1 MSSFV
6 KEKTGV
12 IFGLPAKSRRT
23 IFAAIH
29 LGLAVALCACSQSS
43 NESTGDSSPIT
54 LKRGLGGEPASLD
67 PAAAPDTFSTQVL
80 QDLFEGLTSE
90 SSTGEVL
97 PGVASSWAVDSTGKQ
112 YTFQL
117 RSGARWS
124 NGKPVRAQEFVAAW
138 QRVLDPK
145 QGSPV
150 SNDLRI
156 IAGAAAIIS
165 GRSPPASLGVTA
177 PRDDVLVVNLEQPA
191 PYFPQLLAHPAAF
204 PIYSDSSVRSH
215 DPHLWV
221 SDGPYVL
228 ASWQPGTKL
237 ELNRNVAYWDHANV
251 HIPRVQYLFFPDQ
264 NSQFAAYRAGQ
275 LDMTDTV
282 PVNAIGLL
290 RREHPKEIVIAPYL
304 GVSYYG
310 LNVTAPPFKGNSKL
324 RKSLAMAID
333 RKQLVAALALGQ
345 AAAYSF
351 VPPGT
356 WNYEPQPSE
365 WEMIADG
372 ERLIEAKRL
381 YLEAGYSI
389 RTPLHLR
396 LLFNSNPAI
405 KQTAIMIAAMWKEE
419 LGVETELIDEEFR
432 VFLQSRHERNKWNV
446 VRLAWS
452 ADYNDASSFLDVF
465 RTNSSSNDT
474 GYSNPAFDRILDDAG
489 NSADPEIRRGLLE
502 NAERIMLADY
512 PAIPLYFY
520 VSKRLVKPY
529 VLGVK
534 PNPLDRM
541 DSKNLELVSTGVS
554 SR

>member
-1 MSSFV
+1 V
-6 KEKTGV
+6 KFCEGDYRV
-12 IFGLPAKSRRT
+12 IFDLPAKLRRSL
-23 IFAAIH
+23 FAAIY
-29 LGLAVALCACSQSS
+29 LGLAVPLSACTQSS
-43 NESTGDSSPIT
+43 NKSTEASTAIT
-54 LKRGLGGEPASLD
+54 LRRGLGGEPASLD

-80 QDLFEGLTSE
+80 EDLFEGLTST
-90 SSTGEVL
+90 SPTGEVL
-97 PGVASSWAVDSTGKQ
+97 PGVASSWSLDSTGKE

-124 NGKPVRAQEFVAAW
+124 NGKPVRAQEFVTAW
-138 QRVLDPK
+138 RRVLDPK
-145 QGSPV
+145 QSSPV

-156 IAGAAAIIS
+156 IAGATAIIA
-165 GRSPPASLGVTA
+165 GRSPPESLGVTA
-177 PRDDVLVVNLEQPA
+177 QQDDVLVVKLEQPA
-191 PYFPQLLAHPAAF
+191 PYFLQLLTHPAAF

-215 DPHLWV
+215 DPNQWV

-228 ASWQPGTKL
+228 ANWQPGTKL
-237 ELNRNVAYWDHANV
+237 ELIRNGAYWDHASV
-251 HIPRVQYLFFPDQ
+251 HIPRIQYLFFPDQ

-282 PVNAIGLL
+282 PVNAIGSL
-290 RREHPKEIVIAPYL
+290 RSEHPKEILIAPYL

-310 LNVTAPPFKGNSKL
+310 FNVTAHPFKGNTRL

-333 RKQLVAALALGQ
+333 RKLLVASLALGQ
-345 AAAYSF
+345 ATAYSF

-356 WNYEPQPSE
+356 WNYEPQPTE
-365 WEMIADG
+365 WAMLSDVD
-372 ERLIEAKRL
+372 RLTEAKRL
-381 YLEAGYSI
+381 YMEAGYSKQ
-389 RTPLHLR
+389 TPLRLR

-405 KQTAIMIAAMWKEE
+405 KQAAIMIAAMWKEE
-419 LGVETELIDEEFR
+419 LGIETELIDEEFR
-432 VFLQSRHERNKWNV
+432 VFLQSRHEKEKWEI

-474 GYSNPAFDRILDDAG
+474 GYSNPIFDRILDEASDSV
-489 NSADPEIRRGLLE
+489 NPETRRGLLE

-529 VLGVK
+529 IFGVK
-534 PNPLDRM
+534 PNPLDRVG
-541 DSKNLELVSTGVS
+541 SKNLEIVSTGVS
-554 SR
+554 SH

>member
-1 MSSFV
+1 
-6 KEKTGV
+6 V
-12 IFGLPAKSRRT
+12 IFDLPAKSRRT
-23 IFAAIH
+23 LFAAIH
-29 LGLAVALCACSQSS
+29 LGLAVALSACSQSPID
-43 NESTGDSSPIT
+43 STGDSAAIT
-54 LKRGLGGEPASLD
+54 LRRGLGGEPASLD

-97 PGVASSWAVDSTGKQ
+97 PGVASSWAVDSTGKE
-112 YTFQL
+112 YTFRL
-117 RSGARWS
+117 RPDARWS
-124 NGKPVRAQEFVAAW
+124 NGKLVRAQQFVAAW

-156 IAGAAAIIS
+156 IAGASAIIS
-165 GRSPPASLGVTA
+165 GRSPPETLGVTA
-177 PRDDVLVVNLEQPA
+177 PRDDVLVVKLEQPA

-215 DPHLWV
+215 DPHQWV

-228 ASWQPGTKL
+228 ANWQPGTKL
-237 ELNRNVAYWDHANV
+237 ELFRNAAYWDHANV
-251 HIPRVQYLFFPDQ
+251 QIPRVQYWFFPDQ

-282 PVNAIGLL
+282 PVNAIGTL
-290 RREHPKEIVIAPYL
+290 RREHPEEIVIAPYL
-304 GVSYYG
+304 GISYYG
-310 LNVTAPPFKGNSKL
+310 LNVTAPPFKGNAKL

-356 WNYEPQPSE
+356 WNYKPQPSD
-365 WEMIADG
+365 WETTDNDN
-372 ERLIEAKRL
+372 RLVEAKRL

-419 LGVETELIDEEFR
+419 LGIETELIDEEFR

-474 GYSNPAFDRILDDAG
+474 GYSNPNFDRILDEAS

-502 NAERIMLADY
+502 NAERVMLADY

-534 PNPLDRM
+534 TNPLDRIS
-541 DSKNLELVSTGVS
+541 SKNLELASASVLSH
-554 SR
+554 